1 MSVIKANEIQDLNG
15 NVILNTNNR
24 IKFLQVVSGESTT
37 QISSDSPTTTSPNI
51 QNYYNLGN
59 SVSLTT
65 VGENS
70 SFFITGYA
78 QVVVFIVSGQGSEY
92 SRCNIG
98 FSVTNGSTTTR
109 ISGVDG
115 SSGDSW
121 GSNALQ
127 NNGLYNSG
135 VTLSRST
142 LWTPNTQL
150 NSNVTLTF
158 NLLGAQYDVGNIRW
172 NIEPYSHNNTITV
185 IEFAA

>member
-37 QISSDSPTTTSPNI
+37 LISSTTR
-51 QNYYNLGN
+51 QNYYNLNN

-78 QVVVFIVSGQGSEY
+78 HVYLISDLTRTFA
-92 SRCNIG
+92 RCNIG

-115 SSGDSW
+115 NLGDSW
-121 GSNALQ
+121 GSNASST
-127 NNGLYNSG
+127 GPVGS
-135 VTLSRST
+135 TLNRST

-158 NLLGAQYDVGNIRW
+158 NLLGAHFDAGNALW
-172 NIEPYSHNNTITV
+172 NFEPYGHNNTITV
-185 IEFAA
+185 MEFAA

>member
-37 QISSDSPTTTSPNI
+37 QISSTNI
-51 QNYYNLGN
+51 QNYNNLNN

-78 QVVVFIVSGQGSEY
+78 EVAVALVNTTPFA
-92 SRCNIG
+92 RCNIG

-115 SSGDSW
+115 VYGDSW
-121 GSNALQ
+121 GSNAAPQ
-127 NNGLYNSG
+127 GT
-135 VTLSRST
+135 TLNRST

-150 NSNVTLTF
+150 NSGVTLTF
-158 NLLGAQYDVGNIRW
+158 NLLGAQYDVGNIFW
-172 NIEPYSHNNTITV
+172 NNEPYGHNNTITV
-185 IEFAA
+185 MEFAA

>member
-37 QISSDSPTTTSPNI
+37 QISYNSSSIASPNI
-51 QNYYNLGN
+51 RNYYNLDN

-78 QVVVFIVSGQGSEY
+78 EVAVALVNTTPFA
-92 SRCNIG
+92 RCNIG

-115 SSGDSW
+115 VYGDSW
-121 GSNALQ
+121 GSNAAPQ
-127 NNGLYNSG
+127 GT
-135 VTLSRST
+135 TLNRST

-150 NSNVTLTF
+150 NSGVTITF
-158 NLLGAQYDVGNIRW
+158 NLLGAQYDVGNIFW
-172 NIEPYSHNNTITV
+172 NNEPYGHNNTITV
-185 IEFAA
+185 MEFAA

>member
-24 IKFLQVVSGESTT
+24 IKFLQVVSVETT
-37 QISSDSPTTTSPNI
+37 QEVQSNVFQS
-51 QNYYNLGN
+51 YYDLAT

-70 SFFITGYA
+70 SFFIIGYTGSA
-78 QVVVFIVSGQGSEY
+78 GAVGTICRV
-92 SRCNIG
+92 NLG

-115 SSGDSW
+115 VNGDSF
-121 GSNALQ
+121 GSDGGRNYGTSL
-127 NNGLYNSG
+127 N
-135 VTLSRST
+135 RST
-142 LWTPNTQL
+142 LWTPNTQI

-158 NLLGAQYDVGNIRW
+158 NLLGGAYDTTSGTVFW
-172 NIEPYSHNNTITV
+172 NRAPYSHNTTITV
-185 IEFAA
+185 MEFAA

>member
-24 IKFLQVVSGESTT
+24 IKFLQVVSGESTQQVLT
-37 QISSDSPTTTSPNI
+37 NLTREYYDIST
-51 QNYYNLGN
+51 

-70 SFFITGYA
+70 SFFISGYGATGTYT
-78 QVVVFIVSGQGSEY
+78 GQA
-92 SRCNIG
+92 RCNLG

-115 SSGDSW
+115 VNGDSW
-121 GSNALQ
+121 GSDGGRLPP
-127 NNGLYNSG
+127 YFPG
-135 VTLSRST
+135 VILNRHT

-158 NLLGAQYDVGNIRW
+158 NLLGARYDAAPAGTPSGGTPDLTNQFW
-172 NIEPYSHNNTITV
+172 NLSPYGHNTTITV
-185 IEFAA
+185 MEFAA

>member
-37 QISSDSPTTTSPNI
+37 QISSTI
-51 QNYYNLGN
+51 VRNYNNLNN

-78 QVVVFIVSGQGSEY
+78 HVYVISSTTNSF

-115 SSGDSW
+115 TLGDSW
-121 GSNALQ
+121 GSNASS
-127 NNGLYNSG
+127 NSSIG
-135 VTLSRST
+135 ATLNRST

-150 NSNVTLTF
+150 NSGVTITF
-158 NLLGAQYDVGNIRW
+158 NLLGAHFDAGNAHW
-172 NIEPYSHNNTITV
+172 NFEPYGHNNTITV
-185 IEFAA
+185 MEFAA